1 MPVVPTV
8 SGRQVQSRGVQS
20 AGLQT
25 FSQPGIGDAFVRAGT
40 EAIDVFGQ
48 AKQRANIALA
58 QEASLN
64 LSQISSD
71 LLNNPETGLLNLKGK
86 NAIGKGH
93 EYTQQFD
100 AQVEQLAMSL
110 PDEQAR
116 NAFMQQAQ
124 QQRIQF
130 TTQAGRHE
138 IGQINAYEEGQFQA
152 TLLNNGKNAAALY
165 GDNAAYVLANK
176 QTFQQIE
183 DYGIAHGW
191 SDEQIQAKKIEF
203 KEKVADAALSQWSAN
218 NATAFIQSNGELSD
232 TAAGARR
239 AVADSDSSE
248 RARGIRNNNP
258 GNLEY
263 SKTNPWVG
271 QTGDDGRFAKF
282 ETPEHG
288 IRALGRNLMSY
299 QRQGIDTVSEI
310 INRWAPPTDK
320 NDTMSYIKAVCEQLG
335 VSADEPLDASNPDT
349 LKALCAA
356 IIHHENGSQPY
367 SDQQLTAGVS
377 AALGLSTIPTN
388 TKRYTGNAAFD
399 AASPEAQASFMR
411 QADQLRRQ
419 QQAEYKTMIDSQVRD
434 ATAAYMRG
442 VEFPNPPGEADF
454 IAAYGVREGNLRYA
468 AGTNIAFGMAQRGL
482 TAKTLRDGGYSEM
495 ANQYDVLD
503 RQAIAIDA
511 VLGVAFGGVGRFIN
525 SRGES
530 TNAPNFSPVDVDAAL
545 AANAAHHAEID
556 IAPGVPINVLSR
568 NSHIQALRKAMS
580 DVSQGRPVD
589 VASIVESAS
598 FSEIPGRKSLLS
610 QAVNEALSSV
620 DDGVTARAIENRLL
634 EEQAAQLLP
643 RGDRQVY
650 QSEIANSQRIIE
662 NLTKQRAQ
670 ILAEEP
676 TGSGKALSRARSDKQ
691 ARLRDIDQRIRQ
703 AQERLEFSRNALA
716 PHEPGGQFF
725 EARAELARRQ
735 QAESE
740 LNAQAVSFYK
750 TAEVRTPDEVAP
762 FEPDKILQQAEQKMM
777 ADQAGD
783 IDLRIAE
790 DSLLESPDMIIT
802 VLDDDGNPQSR
813 SAREVLDEANRESE
827 QAIQDSSLFDV
838 AVACFLRG

>member
-1 MPVVPTV
+1 MSYFGLNPVNQNQQLDEAASNPAGFNSDVGFFDNAVGAALSGLYSGLVAKPDQLLWAGMDKIV
-8 SGRQVQSRGVQS
+8 SPIAQFVNENTSLNDTSVSYIAEQRKLAEQQVKRLTPDAATTGT
-20 AGLQT
+20 AGQVLYGL
-25 FSQPGIGDAFVRAGT
+25 FDMG
-40 EAIDVFGQ
+40 GQ
-48 AKQRANIALA
+48 AVVGTTLGGPVGGAAAVTSLQGFSEFERLTAQGVDFRTA
-58 QEASLN
+58 QEAGLVQGITAGAGTLIPMSL
-64 LSQISSD
+64 
-71 LLNNPETGLLNLKGK
+71 GLRAGGALAEGV
-86 NAIGKGH
+86 A
-93 EYTQQFD
+93 
-100 AQVEQLAMSL
+100 AQLARTGESSV
-110 PDEQAR
+110 R
-116 NAFMQQAQ
+116 
-124 QQRIQF
+124 R
-130 TTQAGRHE
+130 
-138 IGQINAYEEGQFQA
+138 
-152 TLLNNGKNAAALY
+152 AAATAVRAMP
-165 GDNAAYVLANK
+165 D
-176 QTFQQIE
+176 
-183 DYGIAHGW
+183 IA
-191 SDEQIQAKKIEF
+191 
-203 KEKVADAALSQWSAN
+203 
-218 NATAFIQSNGELSD
+218 
-232 TAAGARR
+232 
-239 AVADSDSSE
+239 
-248 RARGIRNNNP
+248 
-258 GNLEY
+258 
-263 SKTNPWVG
+263 
-271 QTGDDGRFAKF
+271 
-282 ETPEHG
+282 
-288 IRALGRNLMSY
+288 
-299 QRQGIDTVSEI
+299 
-310 INRWAPPTDK
+310 
-320 NDTMSYIKAVCEQLG
+320 
-335 VSADEPLDASNPDT
+335 
-349 LKALCAA
+349 
-356 IIHHENGSQPY
+356 
-367 SDQQLTAGVS
+367 
-377 AALGLSTIPTN
+377 
-388 TKRYTGNAAFD
+388 
-399 AASPEAQASFMR
+399 
-411 QADQLRRQ
+411 
-419 QQAEYKTMIDSQVRD
+419 
-434 ATAAYMRG
+434 
-442 VEFPNPPGEADF
+442 
-454 IAAYGVREGNLRYA
+454 YA

-530 TNAPNFSPVDVDAAL
+530 TNAPNFSPVDIDAAL

-650 QSEIANSQRIIE
+650 QSEIANSQRIID
-662 NLTKQRAQ
+662 NLTEQRAQ

-691 ARLRDIDQRIRQ
+691 ARIRDIDQRIRQ
-703 AQERLEFSRNALA
+703 TQERLDFSRNALA

-725 EARAELARRQ
+725 EAREELARRQ

-762 FEPDKILQQAEQKMM
+762 FEPGKILQQAEQKMM
-777 ADQAGD
+777 ADPVGD

>member
-1 MPVVPTV
+1 MSYFGLNPVNQNQQLDEAASNPAGFNSDVGFFDNAVGAALSGLYSGLVAKPDQLLWAGMDKIV
-8 SGRQVQSRGVQS
+8 SPIAQFVNENTSFNDTSVSYIAEQRKLAEQQVKRLTPDAATTGT
-20 AGLQT
+20 AGQVLYGL
-25 FSQPGIGDAFVRAGT
+25 FDMG
-40 EAIDVFGQ
+40 GQ
-48 AKQRANIALA
+48 AVVGTTLGGPVGGAAAVTSLQGFSEFERLTAQGVDFRTA
-58 QEASLN
+58 QEAGLVQGITAGAGTLIPMSL
-64 LSQISSD
+64 
-71 LLNNPETGLLNLKGK
+71 GLRAGGALAEGV
-86 NAIGKGH
+86 A
-93 EYTQQFD
+93 
-100 AQVEQLAMSL
+100 AQLARTGESSV
-110 PDEQAR
+110 R
-116 NAFMQQAQ
+116 
-124 QQRIQF
+124 R
-130 TTQAGRHE
+130 
-138 IGQINAYEEGQFQA
+138 
-152 TLLNNGKNAAALY
+152 AAATAVRATP
-165 GDNAAYVLANK
+165 D
-176 QTFQQIE
+176 
-183 DYGIAHGW
+183 IA
-191 SDEQIQAKKIEF
+191 
-203 KEKVADAALSQWSAN
+203 
-218 NATAFIQSNGELSD
+218 
-232 TAAGARR
+232 
-239 AVADSDSSE
+239 
-248 RARGIRNNNP
+248 
-258 GNLEY
+258 
-263 SKTNPWVG
+263 
-271 QTGDDGRFAKF
+271 
-282 ETPEHG
+282 
-288 IRALGRNLMSY
+288 
-299 QRQGIDTVSEI
+299 
-310 INRWAPPTDK
+310 
-320 NDTMSYIKAVCEQLG
+320 
-335 VSADEPLDASNPDT
+335 
-349 LKALCAA
+349 
-356 IIHHENGSQPY
+356 
-367 SDQQLTAGVS
+367 
-377 AALGLSTIPTN
+377 
-388 TKRYTGNAAFD
+388 
-399 AASPEAQASFMR
+399 
-411 QADQLRRQ
+411 
-419 QQAEYKTMIDSQVRD
+419 
-434 ATAAYMRG
+434 
-442 VEFPNPPGEADF
+442 
-454 IAAYGVREGNLRYA
+454 YA

-530 TNAPNFSPVDVDAAL
+530 TSAPNFSPVDVDAAL

-662 NLTKQRAQ
+662 NLTEQRAQ

-691 ARLRDIDQRIRQ
+691 GRLRDIDQRIRQ

-777 ADQAGD
+777 SDQAGD

>member
-1 MPVVPTV
+1 MSYFGLNPVNQNQQLDEAASNPAGFNSDVGFFDNAVGAALSGLYSGLVAKPDQLLWAGMDKIV
-8 SGRQVQSRGVQS
+8 SPIAQFVNENTSLNDTSVSYIAEQRKLAEQQVKRLTPDAATTGT
-20 AGLQT
+20 AGQVLYGL
-25 FSQPGIGDAFVRAGT
+25 FDMG
-40 EAIDVFGQ
+40 GQ
-48 AKQRANIALA
+48 AVVGTTLGGPVGGAAAVTSLQGFSEFERLTAQGVDFRTA
-58 QEASLN
+58 QEAGLVQGITAGAGTLIPMSL
-64 LSQISSD
+64 
-71 LLNNPETGLLNLKGK
+71 GLRAGGALAEGV
-86 NAIGKGH
+86 A
-93 EYTQQFD
+93 
-100 AQVEQLAMSL
+100 AQLARTGESSV
-110 PDEQAR
+110 R
-116 NAFMQQAQ
+116 
-124 QQRIQF
+124 R
-130 TTQAGRHE
+130 
-138 IGQINAYEEGQFQA
+138 
-152 TLLNNGKNAAALY
+152 AAATAVRATP
-165 GDNAAYVLANK
+165 D
-176 QTFQQIE
+176 
-183 DYGIAHGW
+183 IA
-191 SDEQIQAKKIEF
+191 
-203 KEKVADAALSQWSAN
+203 
-218 NATAFIQSNGELSD
+218 
-232 TAAGARR
+232 
-239 AVADSDSSE
+239 
-248 RARGIRNNNP
+248 
-258 GNLEY
+258 
-263 SKTNPWVG
+263 
-271 QTGDDGRFAKF
+271 
-282 ETPEHG
+282 
-288 IRALGRNLMSY
+288 
-299 QRQGIDTVSEI
+299 
-310 INRWAPPTDK
+310 
-320 NDTMSYIKAVCEQLG
+320 
-335 VSADEPLDASNPDT
+335 
-349 LKALCAA
+349 
-356 IIHHENGSQPY
+356 
-367 SDQQLTAGVS
+367 
-377 AALGLSTIPTN
+377 
-388 TKRYTGNAAFD
+388 
-399 AASPEAQASFMR
+399 
-411 QADQLRRQ
+411 
-419 QQAEYKTMIDSQVRD
+419 
-434 ATAAYMRG
+434 
-442 VEFPNPPGEADF
+442 
-454 IAAYGVREGNLRYA
+454 YA

-530 TNAPNFSPVDVDAAL
+530 TSAPNFSPVDVDAAL

-598 FSEIPGRKSLLS
+598 FSEIPGCKSLLS
-610 QAVNEALSSV
+610 QTVNEALSSV

-662 NLTKQRAQ
+662 NLTEQRAQ
-670 ILAEEP
+670 ILAEDSA
-676 TGSGKALSRARSDKQ
+676 GSGKALSRARSDKQ

-790 DSLLESPDMIIT
+790 DSLLESPGMIIT

>member
-1 MPVVPTV
+1 MSYFGLNPVNQNQQLDEAV
-8 SGRQVQSRGVQS
+8 SNPAGFNSDVGFFDNAVGAALSGLYSGLVAKPDQLLWAGMDKIVSPIAQFVNENTSLNDTSVSYIAEQRKLAEQQVKRLTPDAATTGT
-20 AGLQT
+20 AGQVLYGL
-25 FSQPGIGDAFVRAGT
+25 FDMG
-40 EAIDVFGQ
+40 GQ
-48 AKQRANIALA
+48 AVVGTTLGGPVGGAAAVTSLQGFSEFERLTAQGVDFRTA
-58 QEASLN
+58 QEAGLVQGITAGAGTLIPMSL
-64 LSQISSD
+64 
-71 LLNNPETGLLNLKGK
+71 GLRAGGALAEGV
-86 NAIGKGH
+86 A
-93 EYTQQFD
+93 
-100 AQVEQLAMSL
+100 AQLARTGESSV
-110 PDEQAR
+110 R
-116 NAFMQQAQ
+116 
-124 QQRIQF
+124 R
-130 TTQAGRHE
+130 
-138 IGQINAYEEGQFQA
+138 
-152 TLLNNGKNAAALY
+152 AAATAVRATP
-165 GDNAAYVLANK
+165 D
-176 QTFQQIE
+176 
-183 DYGIAHGW
+183 IA
-191 SDEQIQAKKIEF
+191 
-203 KEKVADAALSQWSAN
+203 
-218 NATAFIQSNGELSD
+218 
-232 TAAGARR
+232 
-239 AVADSDSSE
+239 
-248 RARGIRNNNP
+248 
-258 GNLEY
+258 
-263 SKTNPWVG
+263 
-271 QTGDDGRFAKF
+271 
-282 ETPEHG
+282 
-288 IRALGRNLMSY
+288 
-299 QRQGIDTVSEI
+299 
-310 INRWAPPTDK
+310 
-320 NDTMSYIKAVCEQLG
+320 
-335 VSADEPLDASNPDT
+335 
-349 LKALCAA
+349 
-356 IIHHENGSQPY
+356 
-367 SDQQLTAGVS
+367 
-377 AALGLSTIPTN
+377 
-388 TKRYTGNAAFD
+388 
-399 AASPEAQASFMR
+399 
-411 QADQLRRQ
+411 
-419 QQAEYKTMIDSQVRD
+419 
-434 ATAAYMRG
+434 
-442 VEFPNPPGEADF
+442 
-454 IAAYGVREGNLRYA
+454 YA

-530 TNAPNFSPVDVDAAL
+530 TSAPNFSPVDVDAAL

-662 NLTKQRAQ
+662 NLTEQRAQ

-691 ARLRDIDQRIRQ
+691 VRLRDIDQRIRQ

-762 FEPDKILQQAEQKMM
+762 FEPGKILQQTEQKMM
-777 ADQAGD
+777 ADPAGD

>member
-1 MPVVPTV
+1 MSYFGLNPVNQNQQLDEAASNPAGFNSDVGFFDNAVGAALSGLYSGLVAKPDQLLWAGMDKIV
-8 SGRQVQSRGVQS
+8 SPIAQFVNENTSINDTSVSYIAEQRKLAEQQVKRLTPDAATTGT
-20 AGLQT
+20 AGQVLYGL
-25 FSQPGIGDAFVRAGT
+25 FDMG
-40 EAIDVFGQ
+40 GQ
-48 AKQRANIALA
+48 AVVGTTLGGPVGGAAAVTSLQGFSEFERLTAQGVDFRTA
-58 QEASLN
+58 QEAGLVQGITAGAGTLIPMSL
-64 LSQISSD
+64 
-71 LLNNPETGLLNLKGK
+71 GLRAGGALAEGV
-86 NAIGKGH
+86 A
-93 EYTQQFD
+93 
-100 AQVEQLAMSL
+100 AQLARTGESSV
-110 PDEQAR
+110 R
-116 NAFMQQAQ
+116 
-124 QQRIQF
+124 R
-130 TTQAGRHE
+130 
-138 IGQINAYEEGQFQA
+138 
-152 TLLNNGKNAAALY
+152 AAATAVRATP
-165 GDNAAYVLANK
+165 D
-176 QTFQQIE
+176 
-183 DYGIAHGW
+183 IA
-191 SDEQIQAKKIEF
+191 
-203 KEKVADAALSQWSAN
+203 
-218 NATAFIQSNGELSD
+218 
-232 TAAGARR
+232 
-239 AVADSDSSE
+239 
-248 RARGIRNNNP
+248 
-258 GNLEY
+258 
-263 SKTNPWVG
+263 
-271 QTGDDGRFAKF
+271 
-282 ETPEHG
+282 
-288 IRALGRNLMSY
+288 
-299 QRQGIDTVSEI
+299 
-310 INRWAPPTDK
+310 
-320 NDTMSYIKAVCEQLG
+320 
-335 VSADEPLDASNPDT
+335 
-349 LKALCAA
+349 
-356 IIHHENGSQPY
+356 
-367 SDQQLTAGVS
+367 
-377 AALGLSTIPTN
+377 
-388 TKRYTGNAAFD
+388 
-399 AASPEAQASFMR
+399 
-411 QADQLRRQ
+411 
-419 QQAEYKTMIDSQVRD
+419 
-434 ATAAYMRG
+434 
-442 VEFPNPPGEADF
+442 
-454 IAAYGVREGNLRYA
+454 YA

-530 TNAPNFSPVDVDAAL
+530 TSAPNFSPVDIDAAL

-662 NLTKQRAQ
+662 NLTEQRAQ
-670 ILAEEP
+670 ILAEDP
-676 TGSGKALSRARSDKQ
+676 AGSGKALSRARSDKQ

-777 ADQAGD
+777 SDQAGD

-813 SAREVLDEANRESE
+813 SAREAL
-827 QAIQDSSLFDV
+827 
-838 AVACFLRG
+838 

>member
-1 MPVVPTV
+1 MSYFGLNPVNQNQQLDEAASNPAGFNSDVGFFDNAVGAALSGLYSGLVAKPDQLLWAGMDKIV
-8 SGRQVQSRGVQS
+8 SPIAQFVNENTSLNDTSVSYIAEQRKLAEQQVKRLTPDAATTGT
-20 AGLQT
+20 AGQVLYGL
-25 FSQPGIGDAFVRAGT
+25 FDMG
-40 EAIDVFGQ
+40 GQ
-48 AKQRANIALA
+48 AVIGTTLGGPVGGAAAVTSLQGFSEFERLTAQGVDFRTA
-58 QEASLN
+58 QEAGLVQGITAGAGTLIPMSL
-64 LSQISSD
+64 
-71 LLNNPETGLLNLKGK
+71 GLRAGGALAEGV
-86 NAIGKGH
+86 A
-93 EYTQQFD
+93 
-100 AQVEQLAMSL
+100 AQLARTGESSV
-110 PDEQAR
+110 R
-116 NAFMQQAQ
+116 
-124 QQRIQF
+124 R
-130 TTQAGRHE
+130 
-138 IGQINAYEEGQFQA
+138 
-152 TLLNNGKNAAALY
+152 AAATAVRATP
-165 GDNAAYVLANK
+165 D
-176 QTFQQIE
+176 
-183 DYGIAHGW
+183 IA
-191 SDEQIQAKKIEF
+191 
-203 KEKVADAALSQWSAN
+203 
-218 NATAFIQSNGELSD
+218 
-232 TAAGARR
+232 
-239 AVADSDSSE
+239 
-248 RARGIRNNNP
+248 
-258 GNLEY
+258 
-263 SKTNPWVG
+263 
-271 QTGDDGRFAKF
+271 
-282 ETPEHG
+282 
-288 IRALGRNLMSY
+288 
-299 QRQGIDTVSEI
+299 
-310 INRWAPPTDK
+310 
-320 NDTMSYIKAVCEQLG
+320 
-335 VSADEPLDASNPDT
+335 
-349 LKALCAA
+349 
-356 IIHHENGSQPY
+356 
-367 SDQQLTAGVS
+367 
-377 AALGLSTIPTN
+377 
-388 TKRYTGNAAFD
+388 
-399 AASPEAQASFMR
+399 
-411 QADQLRRQ
+411 
-419 QQAEYKTMIDSQVRD
+419 
-434 ATAAYMRG
+434 
-442 VEFPNPPGEADF
+442 
-454 IAAYGVREGNLRYA
+454 YA

-525 SRGES
+525 SRGEATS
-530 TNAPNFSPVDVDAAL
+530 TPNFSPVDIDAAL

-662 NLTKQRAQ
+662 NLTEQRAQ

-716 PHEPGGQFF
+716 PHEPGGQLF

-777 ADQAGD
+777 SDKAGD

>member
-1 MPVVPTV
+1 MSYFGLNPVNQNQQLDEAASNPAGFNSDVGFFDNAVGAALSGLYSGLVAKPDQLLWAGMDKIV
-8 SGRQVQSRGVQS
+8 SPIAQFVNENTSLNDTSVSYIAEQRKLAEQQVKRLTPDAATTGT
-20 AGLQT
+20 AGQVLYGL
-25 FSQPGIGDAFVRAGT
+25 FDMG
-40 EAIDVFGQ
+40 GQ
-48 AKQRANIALA
+48 AVVGTTLGGPVGGAAAVTSLQGFSEFERLTAQGVDFRTA
-58 QEASLN
+58 QEAGLVQGITAGAGTLIPMSL
-64 LSQISSD
+64 
-71 LLNNPETGLLNLKGK
+71 GLRAGGALAEGV
-86 NAIGKGH
+86 A
-93 EYTQQFD
+93 
-100 AQVEQLAMSL
+100 AQLARTGESSV
-110 PDEQAR
+110 R
-116 NAFMQQAQ
+116 
-124 QQRIQF
+124 R
-130 TTQAGRHE
+130 
-138 IGQINAYEEGQFQA
+138 
-152 TLLNNGKNAAALY
+152 AAATAVRATP
-165 GDNAAYVLANK
+165 D
-176 QTFQQIE
+176 
-183 DYGIAHGW
+183 IA
-191 SDEQIQAKKIEF
+191 
-203 KEKVADAALSQWSAN
+203 
-218 NATAFIQSNGELSD
+218 
-232 TAAGARR
+232 
-239 AVADSDSSE
+239 
-248 RARGIRNNNP
+248 
-258 GNLEY
+258 
-263 SKTNPWVG
+263 
-271 QTGDDGRFAKF
+271 
-282 ETPEHG
+282 
-288 IRALGRNLMSY
+288 
-299 QRQGIDTVSEI
+299 
-310 INRWAPPTDK
+310 
-320 NDTMSYIKAVCEQLG
+320 
-335 VSADEPLDASNPDT
+335 
-349 LKALCAA
+349 
-356 IIHHENGSQPY
+356 
-367 SDQQLTAGVS
+367 
-377 AALGLSTIPTN
+377 
-388 TKRYTGNAAFD
+388 
-399 AASPEAQASFMR
+399 
-411 QADQLRRQ
+411 
-419 QQAEYKTMIDSQVRD
+419 
-434 ATAAYMRG
+434 
-442 VEFPNPPGEADF
+442 
-454 IAAYGVREGNLRYA
+454 YA

-530 TNAPNFSPVDVDAAL
+530 TSAPNFSPVDIDAAL

-620 DDGVTARAIENRLL
+620 DDEVTARAIENLLL

-662 NLTKQRAQ
+662 NLTEQRAQ

-762 FEPDKILQQAEQKMM
+762 FEPGKILQQTEQKMM
-777 ADQAGD
+777 SDQAGD

>member
-1 MPVVPTV
+1 MSYFGLNPVNQNQQLDEAASNPAGFNSDVGFFDNAVGAALSGLYSGLVAKPDQLLWAGMDKIV
-8 SGRQVQSRGVQS
+8 SPIAQFVNENTSFNDTSVSYIAEQRKLAEQQVKRLTPDAATTGT
-20 AGLQT
+20 AGQVLYGL
-25 FSQPGIGDAFVRAGT
+25 FDMG
-40 EAIDVFGQ
+40 GQ
-48 AKQRANIALA
+48 AVVGTTLGGPVGGAAAVTSLQGFSEFERLTAQGVDFRTA
-58 QEASLN
+58 QEAGLVQGITAGAGTLIPMSL
-64 LSQISSD
+64 
-71 LLNNPETGLLNLKGK
+71 GLRAGGALAEGV
-86 NAIGKGH
+86 A
-93 EYTQQFD
+93 
-100 AQVEQLAMSL
+100 AQLARTGESSV
-110 PDEQAR
+110 R
-116 NAFMQQAQ
+116 
-124 QQRIQF
+124 R
-130 TTQAGRHE
+130 
-138 IGQINAYEEGQFQA
+138 
-152 TLLNNGKNAAALY
+152 AAATAVRATP
-165 GDNAAYVLANK
+165 D
-176 QTFQQIE
+176 
-183 DYGIAHGW
+183 IA
-191 SDEQIQAKKIEF
+191 
-203 KEKVADAALSQWSAN
+203 
-218 NATAFIQSNGELSD
+218 
-232 TAAGARR
+232 
-239 AVADSDSSE
+239 
-248 RARGIRNNNP
+248 
-258 GNLEY
+258 
-263 SKTNPWVG
+263 
-271 QTGDDGRFAKF
+271 
-282 ETPEHG
+282 
-288 IRALGRNLMSY
+288 
-299 QRQGIDTVSEI
+299 
-310 INRWAPPTDK
+310 
-320 NDTMSYIKAVCEQLG
+320 
-335 VSADEPLDASNPDT
+335 
-349 LKALCAA
+349 
-356 IIHHENGSQPY
+356 
-367 SDQQLTAGVS
+367 
-377 AALGLSTIPTN
+377 
-388 TKRYTGNAAFD
+388 
-399 AASPEAQASFMR
+399 
-411 QADQLRRQ
+411 
-419 QQAEYKTMIDSQVRD
+419 
-434 ATAAYMRG
+434 
-442 VEFPNPPGEADF
+442 
-454 IAAYGVREGNLRYA
+454 YA

-482 TAKTLRDGGYSEM
+482 TEKTLRDGGYSEM

-530 TNAPNFSPVDVDAAL
+530 TSAPNFSPVDVDAAL

-662 NLTKQRAQ
+662 NLTEQRAQ

-777 ADQAGD
+777 SDQAGD

>member
-1 MPVVPTV
+1 MSYFGLNPVNQNQQLDEAASNPAGFNSDVGFFDNAAGAALSGLHSGLVAKPDQLLWAGMDKIV
-8 SGRQVQSRGVQS
+8 SPIAQFVNENTSFNDTSVSYIAEQRKLAEQQVKQLTPDAATTGT
-20 AGLQT
+20 AGQVLYGL
-25 FSQPGIGDAFVRAGT
+25 FDMG
-40 EAIDVFGQ
+40 GQ
-48 AKQRANIALA
+48 AVVGTTLGGPVGGAAAVTSLQGFSEFERLTAQGVDFRTA
-58 QEASLN
+58 QEAGLVQGITAGAGTLIPMSL
-64 LSQISSD
+64 
-71 LLNNPETGLLNLKGK
+71 GLRAGGALAEGV
-86 NAIGKGH
+86 A
-93 EYTQQFD
+93 
-100 AQVEQLAMSL
+100 AQLARTGESSV
-110 PDEQAR
+110 R
-116 NAFMQQAQ
+116 
-124 QQRIQF
+124 R
-130 TTQAGRHE
+130 
-138 IGQINAYEEGQFQA
+138 
-152 TLLNNGKNAAALY
+152 AAATAVRAMP
-165 GDNAAYVLANK
+165 D
-176 QTFQQIE
+176 
-183 DYGIAHGW
+183 IA
-191 SDEQIQAKKIEF
+191 
-203 KEKVADAALSQWSAN
+203 
-218 NATAFIQSNGELSD
+218 
-232 TAAGARR
+232 
-239 AVADSDSSE
+239 
-248 RARGIRNNNP
+248 
-258 GNLEY
+258 
-263 SKTNPWVG
+263 
-271 QTGDDGRFAKF
+271 
-282 ETPEHG
+282 
-288 IRALGRNLMSY
+288 
-299 QRQGIDTVSEI
+299 
-310 INRWAPPTDK
+310 
-320 NDTMSYIKAVCEQLG
+320 
-335 VSADEPLDASNPDT
+335 
-349 LKALCAA
+349 
-356 IIHHENGSQPY
+356 
-367 SDQQLTAGVS
+367 
-377 AALGLSTIPTN
+377 
-388 TKRYTGNAAFD
+388 
-399 AASPEAQASFMR
+399 
-411 QADQLRRQ
+411 
-419 QQAEYKTMIDSQVRD
+419 
-434 ATAAYMRG
+434 
-442 VEFPNPPGEADF
+442 
-454 IAAYGVREGNLRYA
+454 YA

-530 TNAPNFSPVDVDAAL
+530 TNAPNFSPVDIDAAL

-662 NLTKQRAQ
+662 NLTEQRAQ

-676 TGSGKALSRARSDKQ
+676 TGSGKALSRTRSDKQ

-750 TAEVRTPDEVAP
+750 TAEVRTPGEVAP

>member
-1 MPVVPTV
+1 MSYFGLNPVNQNQQLDEAASNPAGFNSDVGFFDNAVGAALSGLYSGLVAKPDQLLWAGMDKIV
-8 SGRQVQSRGVQS
+8 SPIAQFINENTSLNDTSVSYIAEQRKLAEQQVKRLTPDAATTGT
-20 AGLQT
+20 AGQVLYGL
-25 FSQPGIGDAFVRAGT
+25 FDMG
-40 EAIDVFGQ
+40 GQ
-48 AKQRANIALA
+48 AVVGTTLGGPVGGAAAVTSLQGFSEFERLTAQGVDFRTA
-58 QEASLN
+58 QEA
-64 LSQISSD
+64 
-71 LLNNPETGLLNLKGK
+71 GL
-86 NAIGKGH
+86 
-93 EYTQQFD
+93 
-100 AQVEQLAMSL
+100 V
-110 PDEQAR
+110 
-116 NAFMQQAQ
+116 
-124 QQRIQF
+124 
-130 TTQAGRHE
+130 
-138 IGQINAYEEGQFQA
+138 
-152 TLLNNGKNAAALY
+152 
-165 GDNAAYVLANK
+165 
-176 QTFQQIE
+176 
-183 DYGIAHGW
+183 
-191 SDEQIQAKKIEF
+191 
-203 KEKVADAALSQWSAN
+203 
-218 NATAFIQSNGELSD
+218 
-232 TAAGARR
+232 
-239 AVADSDSSE
+239 
-248 RARGIRNNNP
+248 
-258 GNLEY
+258 
-263 SKTNPWVG
+263 
-271 QTGDDGRFAKF
+271 
-282 ETPEHG
+282 
-288 IRALGRNLMSY
+288 
-299 QRQGIDTVSEI
+299 QGI
-310 INRWAPPTDK
+310 
-320 NDTMSYIKAVCEQLG
+320 
-335 VSADEPLDASNPDT
+335 
-349 LKALCAA
+349 
-356 IIHHENGSQPY
+356 
-367 SDQQLTAGVS
+367 TAGVGTLIPMS
-377 AALGLSTIPTN
+377 LGL
-388 TKRYTGNAAFD
+388 RAGGALAEGVAAQLARTGESSVRRAA
-399 AASPEAQASFMR
+399 
-411 QADQLRRQ
+411 
-419 QQAEYKTMIDSQVRD
+419 
-434 ATAAYMRG
+434 ATAVRAT
-442 VEFPNPPGEADF
+442 PD
-454 IAAYGVREGNLRYA
+454 IAYA

-530 TNAPNFSPVDVDAAL
+530 TSAPNFSPVDVDAAL

-643 RGDRQVY
+643 RGDRRVY

-662 NLTKQRAQ
+662 NLTEQRAQ

-777 ADQAGD
+777 ADPAGD

>member
-1 MPVVPTV
+1 MSYFGLNPVNQNQQLDEAASNPAGFNSDVGFFDNAVGAALSGLYSGLVAKPDQLLWAGMDKIV
-8 SGRQVQSRGVQS
+8 SPIAQFVNENTSLNDTSISYIAEQRKLAEQQVKRLTPDAATTGT
-20 AGLQT
+20 AGQVLYGL
-25 FSQPGIGDAFVRAGT
+25 FDMG
-40 EAIDVFGQ
+40 GQ
-48 AKQRANIALA
+48 AVVGTTLGGPVGGAAAVTSLQGFSEFERLTAQGVDFRTA
-58 QEASLN
+58 QEAGLVQGITAGAGTLIPMSL
-64 LSQISSD
+64 
-71 LLNNPETGLLNLKGK
+71 GLRAGGALAEGV
-86 NAIGKGH
+86 A
-93 EYTQQFD
+93 
-100 AQVEQLAMSL
+100 AQLARTGESSV
-110 PDEQAR
+110 R
-116 NAFMQQAQ
+116 
-124 QQRIQF
+124 R
-130 TTQAGRHE
+130 
-138 IGQINAYEEGQFQA
+138 
-152 TLLNNGKNAAALY
+152 AAATAVRATP
-165 GDNAAYVLANK
+165 D
-176 QTFQQIE
+176 
-183 DYGIAHGW
+183 IA
-191 SDEQIQAKKIEF
+191 
-203 KEKVADAALSQWSAN
+203 
-218 NATAFIQSNGELSD
+218 
-232 TAAGARR
+232 
-239 AVADSDSSE
+239 
-248 RARGIRNNNP
+248 
-258 GNLEY
+258 
-263 SKTNPWVG
+263 
-271 QTGDDGRFAKF
+271 
-282 ETPEHG
+282 
-288 IRALGRNLMSY
+288 
-299 QRQGIDTVSEI
+299 
-310 INRWAPPTDK
+310 
-320 NDTMSYIKAVCEQLG
+320 
-335 VSADEPLDASNPDT
+335 
-349 LKALCAA
+349 
-356 IIHHENGSQPY
+356 
-367 SDQQLTAGVS
+367 
-377 AALGLSTIPTN
+377 
-388 TKRYTGNAAFD
+388 
-399 AASPEAQASFMR
+399 
-411 QADQLRRQ
+411 
-419 QQAEYKTMIDSQVRD
+419 
-434 ATAAYMRG
+434 
-442 VEFPNPPGEADF
+442 
-454 IAAYGVREGNLRYA
+454 YA

-530 TNAPNFSPVDVDAAL
+530 TNAPNFSPVDIDAAL

-568 NSHIQALRKAMS
+568 NSHIQSLRKAMS

-589 VASIVESAS
+589 VARIVESAS

-662 NLTKQRAQ
+662 NLTEQRAQ

-762 FEPDKILQQAEQKMM
+762 FEPGKILQQAEQKMM
-777 ADQAGD
+777 ADQAGG

>member
-1 MPVVPTV
+1 MSYFGLNPVNQNQQLDEAASNPAGFNSDVGFFDNAVGAALSGLYSGLVAKPDQLLWAGMDKIV
-8 SGRQVQSRGVQS
+8 SPIAQLVNENTSLNDTSVSYIAEQRKLAEQQVKRLTPDAATTGT
-20 AGLQT
+20 AGQVLYGL
-25 FSQPGIGDAFVRAGT
+25 FDMG
-40 EAIDVFGQ
+40 GQ
-48 AKQRANIALA
+48 AVVGTTLGGPVGGAAAVTSLQGFSEFERLTAQGVDFRTA
-58 QEASLN
+58 QEAGLVQGITAGAGTLIPMSL
-64 LSQISSD
+64 
-71 LLNNPETGLLNLKGK
+71 GLRAGGALAEGV
-86 NAIGKGH
+86 A
-93 EYTQQFD
+93 
-100 AQVEQLAMSL
+100 AQLARTGESSV
-110 PDEQAR
+110 R
-116 NAFMQQAQ
+116 
-124 QQRIQF
+124 R
-130 TTQAGRHE
+130 
-138 IGQINAYEEGQFQA
+138 
-152 TLLNNGKNAAALY
+152 AAATAVRATP
-165 GDNAAYVLANK
+165 D
-176 QTFQQIE
+176 
-183 DYGIAHGW
+183 IA
-191 SDEQIQAKKIEF
+191 
-203 KEKVADAALSQWSAN
+203 
-218 NATAFIQSNGELSD
+218 
-232 TAAGARR
+232 
-239 AVADSDSSE
+239 
-248 RARGIRNNNP
+248 
-258 GNLEY
+258 
-263 SKTNPWVG
+263 
-271 QTGDDGRFAKF
+271 
-282 ETPEHG
+282 
-288 IRALGRNLMSY
+288 
-299 QRQGIDTVSEI
+299 
-310 INRWAPPTDK
+310 
-320 NDTMSYIKAVCEQLG
+320 
-335 VSADEPLDASNPDT
+335 
-349 LKALCAA
+349 
-356 IIHHENGSQPY
+356 
-367 SDQQLTAGVS
+367 
-377 AALGLSTIPTN
+377 
-388 TKRYTGNAAFD
+388 
-399 AASPEAQASFMR
+399 
-411 QADQLRRQ
+411 
-419 QQAEYKTMIDSQVRD
+419 
-434 ATAAYMRG
+434 
-442 VEFPNPPGEADF
+442 
-454 IAAYGVREGNLRYA
+454 YA

-530 TNAPNFSPVDVDAAL
+530 TSAPNFSPVDIDAAL

-580 DVSQGRPVD
+580 DVNQGRPVD

-634 EEQAAQLLP
+634 EEQAAQLLS

-662 NLTKQRAQ
+662 NLTEQRAQ

-703 AQERLEFSRNALA
+703 AQERLEFSRNVLA

-762 FEPDKILQQAEQKMM
+762 FEADKILQQAEQKMM
-777 ADQAGD
+777 SDQAGD

-813 SAREVLDEANRESE
+813 SAREVLDEANMESE

>member
-1 MPVVPTV
+1 MSYFGLNPVNQNQQLDEAASNPAGFNSDVGFFDNAVGAALSGLFSGLVAKPDQLLWAGMDKIV
-8 SGRQVQSRGVQS
+8 SPIAQFVNENTSLNDTSVSYIAEQRKLAEQQVKRLTPDAATTGT
-20 AGLQT
+20 AGQVLYGL
-25 FSQPGIGDAFVRAGT
+25 FDMG
-40 EAIDVFGQ
+40 GQ
-48 AKQRANIALA
+48 AVIGTTLGGPVGGAAAVTSLQGFSEFERLTAQGVDFRTA
-58 QEASLN
+58 QEAGLVQGITAGAGTLIPMSL
-64 LSQISSD
+64 
-71 LLNNPETGLLNLKGK
+71 GLRAGGALAEGV
-86 NAIGKGH
+86 A
-93 EYTQQFD
+93 
-100 AQVEQLAMSL
+100 AQLARTGESSV
-110 PDEQAR
+110 R
-116 NAFMQQAQ
+116 
-124 QQRIQF
+124 R
-130 TTQAGRHE
+130 
-138 IGQINAYEEGQFQA
+138 
-152 TLLNNGKNAAALY
+152 AAATAVRATP
-165 GDNAAYVLANK
+165 D
-176 QTFQQIE
+176 
-183 DYGIAHGW
+183 IA
-191 SDEQIQAKKIEF
+191 
-203 KEKVADAALSQWSAN
+203 
-218 NATAFIQSNGELSD
+218 
-232 TAAGARR
+232 
-239 AVADSDSSE
+239 
-248 RARGIRNNNP
+248 
-258 GNLEY
+258 
-263 SKTNPWVG
+263 
-271 QTGDDGRFAKF
+271 
-282 ETPEHG
+282 
-288 IRALGRNLMSY
+288 
-299 QRQGIDTVSEI
+299 
-310 INRWAPPTDK
+310 
-320 NDTMSYIKAVCEQLG
+320 
-335 VSADEPLDASNPDT
+335 
-349 LKALCAA
+349 
-356 IIHHENGSQPY
+356 
-367 SDQQLTAGVS
+367 
-377 AALGLSTIPTN
+377 
-388 TKRYTGNAAFD
+388 
-399 AASPEAQASFMR
+399 
-411 QADQLRRQ
+411 
-419 QQAEYKTMIDSQVRD
+419 
-434 ATAAYMRG
+434 
-442 VEFPNPPGEADF
+442 
-454 IAAYGVREGNLRYA
+454 YA

-530 TNAPNFSPVDVDAAL
+530 TSAPNFSPVDIDAAL

-662 NLTKQRAQ
+662 NLTEQRAQ

-750 TAEVRTPDEVAP
+750 TAEVRTSDEVAP
-762 FEPDKILQQAEQKMM
+762 FEPGKILQQTEQKMM
-777 ADQAGD
+777 ADPAGD

-790 DSLLESPDMIIT
+790 DSLLEYPDMIIT

>member
-1 MPVVPTV
+1 MSYFGLNPVNQNQQLDEAASNPAGFNSNVGFFDNAVGAALSGLYSGLVAKPDQLLWAGMDKIV
-8 SGRQVQSRGVQS
+8 SPIAQFVNENTSLNDTSVSYIAEQRKLAEQQVKRLTPDAATTGT
-20 AGLQT
+20 AGQVLYGL
-25 FSQPGIGDAFVRAGT
+25 FDMG
-40 EAIDVFGQ
+40 GQ
-48 AKQRANIALA
+48 AVVGTTLGGPVGGAAAVTSLQGFSEFERLTAQGVDFRTA
-58 QEASLN
+58 QEAGLVQGITAGAGTLIPMSL
-64 LSQISSD
+64 
-71 LLNNPETGLLNLKGK
+71 GLRAGGALAEGV
-86 NAIGKGH
+86 A
-93 EYTQQFD
+93 
-100 AQVEQLAMSL
+100 AQLARTGESSV
-110 PDEQAR
+110 R
-116 NAFMQQAQ
+116 
-124 QQRIQF
+124 R
-130 TTQAGRHE
+130 
-138 IGQINAYEEGQFQA
+138 
-152 TLLNNGKNAAALY
+152 AAATAVRATP
-165 GDNAAYVLANK
+165 D
-176 QTFQQIE
+176 
-183 DYGIAHGW
+183 IA
-191 SDEQIQAKKIEF
+191 
-203 KEKVADAALSQWSAN
+203 
-218 NATAFIQSNGELSD
+218 
-232 TAAGARR
+232 
-239 AVADSDSSE
+239 
-248 RARGIRNNNP
+248 
-258 GNLEY
+258 
-263 SKTNPWVG
+263 
-271 QTGDDGRFAKF
+271 
-282 ETPEHG
+282 
-288 IRALGRNLMSY
+288 
-299 QRQGIDTVSEI
+299 
-310 INRWAPPTDK
+310 
-320 NDTMSYIKAVCEQLG
+320 
-335 VSADEPLDASNPDT
+335 
-349 LKALCAA
+349 
-356 IIHHENGSQPY
+356 
-367 SDQQLTAGVS
+367 
-377 AALGLSTIPTN
+377 
-388 TKRYTGNAAFD
+388 
-399 AASPEAQASFMR
+399 
-411 QADQLRRQ
+411 
-419 QQAEYKTMIDSQVRD
+419 
-434 ATAAYMRG
+434 
-442 VEFPNPPGEADF
+442 
-454 IAAYGVREGNLRYA
+454 YA

-530 TNAPNFSPVDVDAAL
+530 TNAPNFSPVDIDAAL

-598 FSEIPGRKSLLS
+598 FSEIPWRKSLLS

-634 EEQAAQLLP
+634 EEQSAQLLP
-643 RGDRQVY
+643 RGDRLVY

-662 NLTKQRAQ
+662 NLTEQRAQ

>member
-1 MPVVPTV
+1 MSYFGLNPVNQNQQLDEAASNPAGFNSDVGFFDNAVGAALSGLYSGLVAKPDQLLWAGMDKIV
-8 SGRQVQSRGVQS
+8 SPIAQFVNENTSINDTSVSYIAEQRKLAEQQVKRLTPDAATTGT
-20 AGLQT
+20 AGQVLYGL
-25 FSQPGIGDAFVRAGT
+25 FDMG
-40 EAIDVFGQ
+40 GQ
-48 AKQRANIALA
+48 AVVGTTLGGPVGGAAAVTSLQGFSEFERLTAQGVDFRTA
-58 QEASLN
+58 QEAGLVQGITAGAGTLIPMSL
-64 LSQISSD
+64 
-71 LLNNPETGLLNLKGK
+71 GLRAGGALAEGV
-86 NAIGKGH
+86 A
-93 EYTQQFD
+93 
-100 AQVEQLAMSL
+100 AQLARTGESSV
-110 PDEQAR
+110 R
-116 NAFMQQAQ
+116 
-124 QQRIQF
+124 R
-130 TTQAGRHE
+130 
-138 IGQINAYEEGQFQA
+138 
-152 TLLNNGKNAAALY
+152 AAATAVRATP
-165 GDNAAYVLANK
+165 D
-176 QTFQQIE
+176 
-183 DYGIAHGW
+183 IA
-191 SDEQIQAKKIEF
+191 
-203 KEKVADAALSQWSAN
+203 
-218 NATAFIQSNGELSD
+218 
-232 TAAGARR
+232 
-239 AVADSDSSE
+239 
-248 RARGIRNNNP
+248 
-258 GNLEY
+258 
-263 SKTNPWVG
+263 
-271 QTGDDGRFAKF
+271 
-282 ETPEHG
+282 
-288 IRALGRNLMSY
+288 
-299 QRQGIDTVSEI
+299 
-310 INRWAPPTDK
+310 
-320 NDTMSYIKAVCEQLG
+320 
-335 VSADEPLDASNPDT
+335 
-349 LKALCAA
+349 
-356 IIHHENGSQPY
+356 
-367 SDQQLTAGVS
+367 
-377 AALGLSTIPTN
+377 
-388 TKRYTGNAAFD
+388 
-399 AASPEAQASFMR
+399 
-411 QADQLRRQ
+411 
-419 QQAEYKTMIDSQVRD
+419 
-434 ATAAYMRG
+434 
-442 VEFPNPPGEADF
+442 
-454 IAAYGVREGNLRYA
+454 YA

-530 TNAPNFSPVDVDAAL
+530 TSAPNFSPVDIDAAL

-556 IAPGVPINVLSR
+556 IAPGVPNNVLSR

-662 NLTKQRAQ
+662 NLTEQRAQ
-670 ILAEEP
+670 ILAEDP
-676 TGSGKALSRARSDKQ
+676 AGSGKALSRARSDKQ

-777 ADQAGD
+777 SDQAGD

>member
-1 MPVVPTV
+1 MSYFGLNPVNQNQQLDEAASNPAGFNSDVGFFDNAVGAALSGLYSGLVAKPDQLLWAGMDKIV
-8 SGRQVQSRGVQS
+8 SPIAQFVNENTSLNDTSVSYIAEQRKLAEQQVKRLTPDAATTGT
-20 AGLQT
+20 AGQVLYGL
-25 FSQPGIGDAFVRAGT
+25 FDMG
-40 EAIDVFGQ
+40 GQ
-48 AKQRANIALA
+48 AVVGTTLGGPVGGAAAVTSLQGFSEFERLTAQGVDFRTA
-58 QEASLN
+58 QEAGLVQGITAGAGTLIPMSL
-64 LSQISSD
+64 
-71 LLNNPETGLLNLKGK
+71 GLRAGGALAEGV
-86 NAIGKGH
+86 A
-93 EYTQQFD
+93 
-100 AQVEQLAMSL
+100 AQLARTGESSV
-110 PDEQAR
+110 R
-116 NAFMQQAQ
+116 
-124 QQRIQF
+124 R
-130 TTQAGRHE
+130 
-138 IGQINAYEEGQFQA
+138 
-152 TLLNNGKNAAALY
+152 AAATAVRATP
-165 GDNAAYVLANK
+165 D
-176 QTFQQIE
+176 
-183 DYGIAHGW
+183 IA
-191 SDEQIQAKKIEF
+191 
-203 KEKVADAALSQWSAN
+203 
-218 NATAFIQSNGELSD
+218 
-232 TAAGARR
+232 
-239 AVADSDSSE
+239 
-248 RARGIRNNNP
+248 
-258 GNLEY
+258 
-263 SKTNPWVG
+263 
-271 QTGDDGRFAKF
+271 
-282 ETPEHG
+282 
-288 IRALGRNLMSY
+288 
-299 QRQGIDTVSEI
+299 
-310 INRWAPPTDK
+310 
-320 NDTMSYIKAVCEQLG
+320 
-335 VSADEPLDASNPDT
+335 
-349 LKALCAA
+349 
-356 IIHHENGSQPY
+356 
-367 SDQQLTAGVS
+367 
-377 AALGLSTIPTN
+377 
-388 TKRYTGNAAFD
+388 
-399 AASPEAQASFMR
+399 
-411 QADQLRRQ
+411 
-419 QQAEYKTMIDSQVRD
+419 
-434 ATAAYMRG
+434 
-442 VEFPNPPGEADF
+442 
-454 IAAYGVREGNLRYA
+454 YA

-530 TNAPNFSPVDVDAAL
+530 TSAPNFSPVDIDAAL

-634 EEQAAQLLP
+634 EEQAAQLLS

-662 NLTKQRAQ
+662 NLTEQRAQ

-725 EARAELARRQ
+725 EARAELTRRQ

-762 FEPDKILQQAEQKMM
+762 FEPGKILQQTEQKMM
-777 ADQAGD
+777 ADPAGD

>member
-1 MPVVPTV
+1 MSYFGLNPVNQNQQLDEAASNPAGFNSDVGFFDNAVGAALSGLYSGLVAKPDQLLWAGMDKIV
-8 SGRQVQSRGVQS
+8 SPIAQFVNENTSLNDTSVSYIAEQRKLAEQQVKRLTPDAATTGT
-20 AGLQT
+20 AGQVLYGL
-25 FSQPGIGDAFVRAGT
+25 FDMG
-40 EAIDVFGQ
+40 GQ
-48 AKQRANIALA
+48 AVVGTTLGGPVGGAAAVTSLQGFSEFERLTAQGVDFRTA
-58 QEASLN
+58 QEAGLVQGITAGAGTLIPMSL
-64 LSQISSD
+64 
-71 LLNNPETGLLNLKGK
+71 GLRAGGALAEGV
-86 NAIGKGH
+86 A
-93 EYTQQFD
+93 
-100 AQVEQLAMSL
+100 AQLARTGESSV
-110 PDEQAR
+110 R
-116 NAFMQQAQ
+116 
-124 QQRIQF
+124 R
-130 TTQAGRHE
+130 
-138 IGQINAYEEGQFQA
+138 
-152 TLLNNGKNAAALY
+152 AAATAVRATP
-165 GDNAAYVLANK
+165 D
-176 QTFQQIE
+176 
-183 DYGIAHGW
+183 IA
-191 SDEQIQAKKIEF
+191 
-203 KEKVADAALSQWSAN
+203 
-218 NATAFIQSNGELSD
+218 
-232 TAAGARR
+232 
-239 AVADSDSSE
+239 
-248 RARGIRNNNP
+248 
-258 GNLEY
+258 
-263 SKTNPWVG
+263 
-271 QTGDDGRFAKF
+271 
-282 ETPEHG
+282 
-288 IRALGRNLMSY
+288 
-299 QRQGIDTVSEI
+299 
-310 INRWAPPTDK
+310 
-320 NDTMSYIKAVCEQLG
+320 
-335 VSADEPLDASNPDT
+335 
-349 LKALCAA
+349 
-356 IIHHENGSQPY
+356 
-367 SDQQLTAGVS
+367 
-377 AALGLSTIPTN
+377 
-388 TKRYTGNAAFD
+388 
-399 AASPEAQASFMR
+399 
-411 QADQLRRQ
+411 
-419 QQAEYKTMIDSQVRD
+419 
-434 ATAAYMRG
+434 
-442 VEFPNPPGEADF
+442 
-454 IAAYGVREGNLRYA
+454 YA

-530 TNAPNFSPVDVDAAL
+530 TSTPNFSPVDIDAAL

-662 NLTKQRAQ
+662 NLTEQRAQ

-676 TGSGKALSRARSDKQ
+676 TGSGKSLSRARSDKQ
-691 ARLRDIDQRIRQ
+691 VRLRDIDQRIRQ

-762 FEPDKILQQAEQKMM
+762 FEPGKILQQTEQKMM
-777 ADQAGD
+777 ADPAGD

>member
-1 MPVVPTV
+1 MSYFGLNPVNQNQQLDEAASNPAGFNSDVGFFDNAVGAALSGLYSGLVAKPDQLLWAGMDKIV
-8 SGRQVQSRGVQS
+8 SPIAQFVNENTSLNDTSVSYIAEQRKLAEQQVKRLTPDAATTGT
-20 AGLQT
+20 AGQVLYGL
-25 FSQPGIGDAFVRAGT
+25 FDMG
-40 EAIDVFGQ
+40 GQ
-48 AKQRANIALA
+48 AVVGTTLGGPVGGAAAVTSLQGFSEFERLTAQGVDFRTA
-58 QEASLN
+58 QEAGLVQGITAGAGTLIPMSL
-64 LSQISSD
+64 
-71 LLNNPETGLLNLKGK
+71 GLRAGGALAEGV
-86 NAIGKGH
+86 A
-93 EYTQQFD
+93 
-100 AQVEQLAMSL
+100 AQLARTGESSV
-110 PDEQAR
+110 R
-116 NAFMQQAQ
+116 
-124 QQRIQF
+124 R
-130 TTQAGRHE
+130 
-138 IGQINAYEEGQFQA
+138 
-152 TLLNNGKNAAALY
+152 AAATAVRATP
-165 GDNAAYVLANK
+165 D
-176 QTFQQIE
+176 
-183 DYGIAHGW
+183 IA
-191 SDEQIQAKKIEF
+191 
-203 KEKVADAALSQWSAN
+203 
-218 NATAFIQSNGELSD
+218 
-232 TAAGARR
+232 
-239 AVADSDSSE
+239 
-248 RARGIRNNNP
+248 
-258 GNLEY
+258 
-263 SKTNPWVG
+263 
-271 QTGDDGRFAKF
+271 
-282 ETPEHG
+282 
-288 IRALGRNLMSY
+288 
-299 QRQGIDTVSEI
+299 
-310 INRWAPPTDK
+310 
-320 NDTMSYIKAVCEQLG
+320 
-335 VSADEPLDASNPDT
+335 
-349 LKALCAA
+349 
-356 IIHHENGSQPY
+356 
-367 SDQQLTAGVS
+367 
-377 AALGLSTIPTN
+377 
-388 TKRYTGNAAFD
+388 
-399 AASPEAQASFMR
+399 
-411 QADQLRRQ
+411 
-419 QQAEYKTMIDSQVRD
+419 
-434 ATAAYMRG
+434 
-442 VEFPNPPGEADF
+442 
-454 IAAYGVREGNLRYA
+454 YA

-495 ANQYDVLD
+495 ANQYDVLA

-530 TNAPNFSPVDVDAAL
+530 TSAPNFSPVDVDAAL

-662 NLTKQRAQ
+662 NLTEQRAQ

-676 TGSGKALSRARSDKQ
+676 TGSGKSLSRARSDKQ
-691 ARLRDIDQRIRQ
+691 VRLRDIDQRIRQ

-762 FEPDKILQQAEQKMM
+762 FEPGKILQQTEQKMM
-777 ADQAGD
+777 ADPAGD

>member
-1 MPVVPTV
+1 MSYFGLNPVNQNQQLDEAASNPAGFNSDVGFFDNAVGAALSGLYSGLVAKPDQLLWAGMDKIV
-8 SGRQVQSRGVQS
+8 SPIAQFVNENTSLNDTSVSYIAEQRKLAEQQVKRLTPDAATTGT
-20 AGLQT
+20 AGQVLYGL
-25 FSQPGIGDAFVRAGT
+25 FDMG
-40 EAIDVFGQ
+40 GQ
-48 AKQRANIALA
+48 AVVGTTLGGPVGGAAAVTSLQGFSEFERLTAQGVDFRTA
-58 QEASLN
+58 QEAGLVQGITAGAGTLIPISL
-64 LSQISSD
+64 
-71 LLNNPETGLLNLKGK
+71 GLRAGGALAEGV
-86 NAIGKGH
+86 A
-93 EYTQQFD
+93 
-100 AQVEQLAMSL
+100 AQLARTGESSV
-110 PDEQAR
+110 R
-116 NAFMQQAQ
+116 
-124 QQRIQF
+124 R
-130 TTQAGRHE
+130 
-138 IGQINAYEEGQFQA
+138 
-152 TLLNNGKNAAALY
+152 AAATAVRATP
-165 GDNAAYVLANK
+165 D
-176 QTFQQIE
+176 
-183 DYGIAHGW
+183 IA
-191 SDEQIQAKKIEF
+191 
-203 KEKVADAALSQWSAN
+203 
-218 NATAFIQSNGELSD
+218 
-232 TAAGARR
+232 
-239 AVADSDSSE
+239 
-248 RARGIRNNNP
+248 
-258 GNLEY
+258 
-263 SKTNPWVG
+263 
-271 QTGDDGRFAKF
+271 
-282 ETPEHG
+282 
-288 IRALGRNLMSY
+288 
-299 QRQGIDTVSEI
+299 
-310 INRWAPPTDK
+310 
-320 NDTMSYIKAVCEQLG
+320 
-335 VSADEPLDASNPDT
+335 
-349 LKALCAA
+349 
-356 IIHHENGSQPY
+356 
-367 SDQQLTAGVS
+367 
-377 AALGLSTIPTN
+377 
-388 TKRYTGNAAFD
+388 
-399 AASPEAQASFMR
+399 
-411 QADQLRRQ
+411 
-419 QQAEYKTMIDSQVRD
+419 
-434 ATAAYMRG
+434 
-442 VEFPNPPGEADF
+442 
-454 IAAYGVREGNLRYA
+454 YA

-525 SRGES
+525 SRGEATS
-530 TNAPNFSPVDVDAAL
+530 TPNFSPVDVDAAL

-556 IAPGVPINVLSR
+556 ISPGVPINVLSR

-662 NLTKQRAQ
+662 NLTEQRAQ

>member
-1 MPVVPTV
+1 MSYFGLNPVNQNQQLDEAASNPAGFNSDVGFFDNAVGAALSGLYSGLVAKPDQLLWAGMDKIV
-8 SGRQVQSRGVQS
+8 SPIAQFVNENTSLNDTSVSYIAEQRKLAEQQVKRLTPDAATTGT
-20 AGLQT
+20 AGQVLYGL
-25 FSQPGIGDAFVRAGT
+25 FDMG
-40 EAIDVFGQ
+40 GQ
-48 AKQRANIALA
+48 AVIGTTLGGPVGGAAAVTSLQGFSEFERLTAQGVDFRTA
-58 QEASLN
+58 QEAGLVQGITAGAGTLIPMSL
-64 LSQISSD
+64 
-71 LLNNPETGLLNLKGK
+71 GLRAGGALAEGV
-86 NAIGKGH
+86 A
-93 EYTQQFD
+93 
-100 AQVEQLAMSL
+100 AQLARTGESSV
-110 PDEQAR
+110 R
-116 NAFMQQAQ
+116 
-124 QQRIQF
+124 R
-130 TTQAGRHE
+130 
-138 IGQINAYEEGQFQA
+138 
-152 TLLNNGKNAAALY
+152 AAATAVRATP
-165 GDNAAYVLANK
+165 D
-176 QTFQQIE
+176 
-183 DYGIAHGW
+183 IA
-191 SDEQIQAKKIEF
+191 
-203 KEKVADAALSQWSAN
+203 
-218 NATAFIQSNGELSD
+218 
-232 TAAGARR
+232 
-239 AVADSDSSE
+239 
-248 RARGIRNNNP
+248 
-258 GNLEY
+258 
-263 SKTNPWVG
+263 
-271 QTGDDGRFAKF
+271 
-282 ETPEHG
+282 
-288 IRALGRNLMSY
+288 
-299 QRQGIDTVSEI
+299 
-310 INRWAPPTDK
+310 
-320 NDTMSYIKAVCEQLG
+320 
-335 VSADEPLDASNPDT
+335 
-349 LKALCAA
+349 
-356 IIHHENGSQPY
+356 
-367 SDQQLTAGVS
+367 
-377 AALGLSTIPTN
+377 
-388 TKRYTGNAAFD
+388 
-399 AASPEAQASFMR
+399 
-411 QADQLRRQ
+411 
-419 QQAEYKTMIDSQVRD
+419 
-434 ATAAYMRG
+434 
-442 VEFPNPPGEADF
+442 
-454 IAAYGVREGNLRYA
+454 YA

-530 TNAPNFSPVDVDAAL
+530 TSAPNFSPVDIDAAL

-556 IAPGVPINVLSR
+556 IVPGVPINVLSR

-634 EEQAAQLLP
+634 EEQAAQLLS

-662 NLTKQRAQ
+662 NLTEQRAQ

-750 TAEVRTPDEVAP
+750 TAEVRTPEEVAP
-762 FEPDKILQQAEQKMM
+762 FEPGKILQQTEQKMM
-777 ADQAGD
+777 ADPAGD

>member
-1 MPVVPTV
+1 MSYFGLNPVNQNQQLDEAASNPAGFNSDVGFFDNAVGAALSGLYSGLVAKPDQLLWAGMDKIV
-8 SGRQVQSRGVQS
+8 SPIAQFVNENTSINDTSVSYIAEQRKLAEQQVKRLTPDAATTGT
-20 AGLQT
+20 AGQVLYGL
-25 FSQPGIGDAFVRAGT
+25 FDMG
-40 EAIDVFGQ
+40 GQ
-48 AKQRANIALA
+48 AVVGTTLGGPVGGAAAVTSLQGFSEFERLTAQGVDFRTA
-58 QEASLN
+58 QEAGLVQGITAGAGTLIPMSL
-64 LSQISSD
+64 
-71 LLNNPETGLLNLKGK
+71 GLRAGGALAEGV
-86 NAIGKGH
+86 A
-93 EYTQQFD
+93 
-100 AQVEQLAMSL
+100 AQLARTGESSV
-110 PDEQAR
+110 R
-116 NAFMQQAQ
+116 
-124 QQRIQF
+124 R
-130 TTQAGRHE
+130 
-138 IGQINAYEEGQFQA
+138 
-152 TLLNNGKNAAALY
+152 AAATAVRATP
-165 GDNAAYVLANK
+165 D
-176 QTFQQIE
+176 
-183 DYGIAHGW
+183 IA
-191 SDEQIQAKKIEF
+191 
-203 KEKVADAALSQWSAN
+203 
-218 NATAFIQSNGELSD
+218 
-232 TAAGARR
+232 
-239 AVADSDSSE
+239 
-248 RARGIRNNNP
+248 
-258 GNLEY
+258 
-263 SKTNPWVG
+263 
-271 QTGDDGRFAKF
+271 
-282 ETPEHG
+282 
-288 IRALGRNLMSY
+288 
-299 QRQGIDTVSEI
+299 
-310 INRWAPPTDK
+310 
-320 NDTMSYIKAVCEQLG
+320 
-335 VSADEPLDASNPDT
+335 
-349 LKALCAA
+349 
-356 IIHHENGSQPY
+356 
-367 SDQQLTAGVS
+367 
-377 AALGLSTIPTN
+377 
-388 TKRYTGNAAFD
+388 
-399 AASPEAQASFMR
+399 
-411 QADQLRRQ
+411 
-419 QQAEYKTMIDSQVRD
+419 
-434 ATAAYMRG
+434 
-442 VEFPNPPGEADF
+442 
-454 IAAYGVREGNLRYA
+454 YA
-468 AGTNIAFGMAQRGL
+468 AGTNIAFGMAQRWL

-495 ANQYDVLD
+495 ANQYDVLE

-530 TNAPNFSPVDVDAAL
+530 TSAPNFSPVDIDAAL

-662 NLTKQRAQ
+662 NLTEQRAQ
-670 ILAEEP
+670 ILAEDP
-676 TGSGKALSRARSDKQ
+676 AGSGKALSRARSDKQ

-777 ADQAGD
+777 SDQAGD

-813 SAREVLDEANRESE
+813 SAREALDEANRESE

>member
-1 MPVVPTV
+1 MSYFGLNPVNQNQQLDEAASNPAGFNSDVGFFDNAVGAALSGLYSGLVAKPDQLLWAGMDKIV
-8 SGRQVQSRGVQS
+8 SPIAQFVNENTSLNDTSVSYIAEQRKLAEQQVKRLTPDAATTGT
-20 AGLQT
+20 AGQVLYGL
-25 FSQPGIGDAFVRAGT
+25 FDMG
-40 EAIDVFGQ
+40 GQ
-48 AKQRANIALA
+48 AVVGTTLGGPVGGAAAVTSLQGFSEFERLTAQGVDFRTA
-58 QEASLN
+58 QEAGLVQGITAGAGTLIPMSL
-64 LSQISSD
+64 
-71 LLNNPETGLLNLKGK
+71 GLRAGGALAEGV
-86 NAIGKGH
+86 A
-93 EYTQQFD
+93 
-100 AQVEQLAMSL
+100 AQLARTGESSV
-110 PDEQAR
+110 R
-116 NAFMQQAQ
+116 
-124 QQRIQF
+124 R
-130 TTQAGRHE
+130 
-138 IGQINAYEEGQFQA
+138 
-152 TLLNNGKNAAALY
+152 AAATAVRATP
-165 GDNAAYVLANK
+165 D
-176 QTFQQIE
+176 
-183 DYGIAHGW
+183 IA
-191 SDEQIQAKKIEF
+191 
-203 KEKVADAALSQWSAN
+203 
-218 NATAFIQSNGELSD
+218 
-232 TAAGARR
+232 
-239 AVADSDSSE
+239 
-248 RARGIRNNNP
+248 
-258 GNLEY
+258 
-263 SKTNPWVG
+263 
-271 QTGDDGRFAKF
+271 
-282 ETPEHG
+282 
-288 IRALGRNLMSY
+288 
-299 QRQGIDTVSEI
+299 
-310 INRWAPPTDK
+310 
-320 NDTMSYIKAVCEQLG
+320 
-335 VSADEPLDASNPDT
+335 
-349 LKALCAA
+349 
-356 IIHHENGSQPY
+356 
-367 SDQQLTAGVS
+367 
-377 AALGLSTIPTN
+377 
-388 TKRYTGNAAFD
+388 
-399 AASPEAQASFMR
+399 
-411 QADQLRRQ
+411 
-419 QQAEYKTMIDSQVRD
+419 
-434 ATAAYMRG
+434 
-442 VEFPNPPGEADF
+442 
-454 IAAYGVREGNLRYA
+454 YA

-530 TNAPNFSPVDVDAAL
+530 TSAPNFSPVDIDAAL

-620 DDGVTARAIENRLL
+620 DNGVTARAIENRLL
-634 EEQAAQLLP
+634 EEQAAQLLS

-662 NLTKQRAQ
+662 NLTEQRAQ

-777 ADQAGD
+777 SDQAGD

>member
-1 MPVVPTV
+1 MSYFGLNPVNQNQQLEEAASNPAGFNSDVGFFDNAVGAALSGLYSGLVAKPDQLLWAGMDKIV
-8 SGRQVQSRGVQS
+8 SPIAQFVNENTSLNDTSVSYIAEQRKLAEQQVKRLTPDAATTGT
-20 AGLQT
+20 AGQVLYGL
-25 FSQPGIGDAFVRAGT
+25 FDMG
-40 EAIDVFGQ
+40 GQ
-48 AKQRANIALA
+48 AVVGTTLGGPVGGAAAVTSLQGFSEFERLTAQGVDFRTA
-58 QEASLN
+58 QEAGLVQGITAGAGTLIPMSL
-64 LSQISSD
+64 
-71 LLNNPETGLLNLKGK
+71 GLRAGGALAEGV
-86 NAIGKGH
+86 A
-93 EYTQQFD
+93 
-100 AQVEQLAMSL
+100 AQLARTGESSV
-110 PDEQAR
+110 R
-116 NAFMQQAQ
+116 
-124 QQRIQF
+124 R
-130 TTQAGRHE
+130 
-138 IGQINAYEEGQFQA
+138 
-152 TLLNNGKNAAALY
+152 AAATAVRATP
-165 GDNAAYVLANK
+165 D
-176 QTFQQIE
+176 
-183 DYGIAHGW
+183 IA
-191 SDEQIQAKKIEF
+191 
-203 KEKVADAALSQWSAN
+203 
-218 NATAFIQSNGELSD
+218 
-232 TAAGARR
+232 
-239 AVADSDSSE
+239 
-248 RARGIRNNNP
+248 
-258 GNLEY
+258 
-263 SKTNPWVG
+263 
-271 QTGDDGRFAKF
+271 
-282 ETPEHG
+282 
-288 IRALGRNLMSY
+288 
-299 QRQGIDTVSEI
+299 
-310 INRWAPPTDK
+310 
-320 NDTMSYIKAVCEQLG
+320 
-335 VSADEPLDASNPDT
+335 
-349 LKALCAA
+349 
-356 IIHHENGSQPY
+356 
-367 SDQQLTAGVS
+367 
-377 AALGLSTIPTN
+377 
-388 TKRYTGNAAFD
+388 
-399 AASPEAQASFMR
+399 
-411 QADQLRRQ
+411 
-419 QQAEYKTMIDSQVRD
+419 
-434 ATAAYMRG
+434 
-442 VEFPNPPGEADF
+442 
-454 IAAYGVREGNLRYA
+454 YA

-482 TAKTLRDGGYSEM
+482 AAKTLRDGGYSEM

-530 TNAPNFSPVDVDAAL
+530 TSAPNFSPVDIDAAL

-662 NLTKQRAQ
+662 NLTEQRAQ
-670 ILAEEP
+670 ILAEDP

-691 ARLRDIDQRIRQ
+691 ARLRDIEQRIRQ

-762 FEPDKILQQAEQKMM
+762 FDPGKILQQTEQKMM
-777 ADQAGD
+777 ADPAGD

>member
-1 MPVVPTV
+1 MSYFGLNPVNQNQQLDEAASNPAGFNSDVGFFDNAVGAALSGLYSGLVAKPDQLLWAGMDKIV
-8 SGRQVQSRGVQS
+8 SPIAQFVNENTSLNDTSVSYIAEQRKIAEQQVKRLTPDAATTGT
-20 AGLQT
+20 AGQVLYGL
-25 FSQPGIGDAFVRAGT
+25 FDMG
-40 EAIDVFGQ
+40 GQ
-48 AKQRANIALA
+48 AVVGTTLGGPVGGAAAVTSLQGFSEFERLTAQGVDFRTA
-58 QEASLN
+58 QEAGLVQGITAGAGTLIPMSL
-64 LSQISSD
+64 
-71 LLNNPETGLLNLKGK
+71 GLRAGGALAEGV
-86 NAIGKGH
+86 A
-93 EYTQQFD
+93 
-100 AQVEQLAMSL
+100 AQLARTGESSV
-110 PDEQAR
+110 R
-116 NAFMQQAQ
+116 
-124 QQRIQF
+124 R
-130 TTQAGRHE
+130 
-138 IGQINAYEEGQFQA
+138 
-152 TLLNNGKNAAALY
+152 AAATAVRATP
-165 GDNAAYVLANK
+165 D
-176 QTFQQIE
+176 
-183 DYGIAHGW
+183 IA
-191 SDEQIQAKKIEF
+191 
-203 KEKVADAALSQWSAN
+203 
-218 NATAFIQSNGELSD
+218 
-232 TAAGARR
+232 
-239 AVADSDSSE
+239 
-248 RARGIRNNNP
+248 
-258 GNLEY
+258 
-263 SKTNPWVG
+263 
-271 QTGDDGRFAKF
+271 
-282 ETPEHG
+282 
-288 IRALGRNLMSY
+288 
-299 QRQGIDTVSEI
+299 
-310 INRWAPPTDK
+310 
-320 NDTMSYIKAVCEQLG
+320 
-335 VSADEPLDASNPDT
+335 
-349 LKALCAA
+349 
-356 IIHHENGSQPY
+356 
-367 SDQQLTAGVS
+367 
-377 AALGLSTIPTN
+377 
-388 TKRYTGNAAFD
+388 
-399 AASPEAQASFMR
+399 
-411 QADQLRRQ
+411 
-419 QQAEYKTMIDSQVRD
+419 
-434 ATAAYMRG
+434 
-442 VEFPNPPGEADF
+442 
-454 IAAYGVREGNLRYA
+454 YA

-525 SRGES
+525 SRGEATS
-530 TNAPNFSPVDVDAAL
+530 TPNFSPVDVDAAL

-556 IAPGVPINVLSR
+556 ISPGVPINVLSR

-662 NLTKQRAQ
+662 NLTEQRAQ

>member
-1 MPVVPTV
+1 MNKIDYQALRAKAEKATCGEWSLEYGEGRFDGDDALIHREAAGYIPICRIEGAHPE
-8 SGRQVQSRGVQS
+8 SG
-20 AGLQT
+20 
-25 FSQPGIGDAFVRAGT
+25 
-40 EAIDVFGQ
+40 
-48 AKQRANIALA
+48 
-58 QEASLN
+58 
-64 LSQISSD
+64 
-71 LLNNPETGLLNLKGK
+71 
-86 NAIGKGH
+86 
-93 EYTQQFD
+93 FD
-100 AQVEQLAMSL
+100 EDFQME
-110 PDEQAR
+110 
-116 NAFMQQAQ
+116 QQA
-124 QQRIQF
+124 
-130 TTQAGRHE
+130 
-138 IGQINAYEEGQFQA
+138 NAE
-152 TLLNNGKNAAALY
+152 
-165 GDNAAYVLANK
+165 
-176 QTFQQIE
+176 
-183 DYGIAHGW
+183 
-191 SDEQIQAKKIEF
+191 
-203 KEKVADAALSQWSAN
+203 
-218 NATAFIQSNGELSD
+218 
-232 TAAGARR
+232 
-239 AVADSDSSE
+239 
-248 RARGIRNNNP
+248 
-258 GNLEY
+258 
-263 SKTNPWVG
+263 
-271 QTGDDGRFAKF
+271 
-282 ETPEHG
+282 
-288 IRALGRNLMSY
+288 
-299 QRQGIDTVSEI
+299 
-310 INRWAPPTDK
+310 
-320 NDTMSYIKAVCEQLG
+320 
-335 VSADEPLDASNPDT
+335 
-349 LKALCAA
+349 
-356 IIHHENGSQPY
+356 
-367 SDQQLTAGVS
+367 
-377 AALGLSTIPTN
+377 
-388 TKRYTGNAAFD
+388 
-399 AASPEAQASFMR
+399 
-411 QADQLRRQ
+411 
-419 QQAEYKTMIDSQVRD
+419 
-434 ATAAYMRG
+434 
-442 VEFPNPPGEADF
+442 F
-454 IAAYGVREGNLRYA
+454 IAAANPATVLALLDELGAAEKRIAELESLKAPQLPQQAVPAEMPEPDTARMFFTDAVVAIAKVQGWNSCRAAMLQGANVSHTHEGKNHPEDKLGMVNHLGDANEKVNSPVTPDAGTLIPMSLGLRAGGALAEGVAAQLARTGESSVRRAAATAVRATPDIAYA

-530 TNAPNFSPVDVDAAL
+530 TNAPNFSPVDIDAAL

-662 NLTKQRAQ
+662 NLTEQRAQ

-777 ADQAGD
+777 SDPAGD

>member
-1 MPVVPTV
+1 MSYFGLNPVNQNQQLDEAASNP
-8 SGRQVQSRGVQS
+8 
-20 AGLQT
+20 AGLNSDVGFFDNAVGAALSGLYSGLVAKPDQLLWAGMDKIVSPIAQFINENT
-25 FSQPGIGDAFVRAGT
+25 SLNDTSVSYIAEQRKLAEQQVKRLTPDAATTGTAGQVLYGLF
-40 EAIDVFGQ
+40 DMGGQ
-48 AKQRANIALA
+48 AVVGTTLGGPVGGAAAVTSLQGFSEFERLTAQGVDFRTA
-58 QEASLN
+58 QEAGLVQGITAGAGTLIPMSL
-64 LSQISSD
+64 
-71 LLNNPETGLLNLKGK
+71 GLRAGGALAEGV
-86 NAIGKGH
+86 A
-93 EYTQQFD
+93 
-100 AQVEQLAMSL
+100 AQLARTGESSV
-110 PDEQAR
+110 R
-116 NAFMQQAQ
+116 
-124 QQRIQF
+124 R
-130 TTQAGRHE
+130 
-138 IGQINAYEEGQFQA
+138 
-152 TLLNNGKNAAALY
+152 AAATAVRAMP
-165 GDNAAYVLANK
+165 D
-176 QTFQQIE
+176 
-183 DYGIAHGW
+183 IA
-191 SDEQIQAKKIEF
+191 
-203 KEKVADAALSQWSAN
+203 
-218 NATAFIQSNGELSD
+218 
-232 TAAGARR
+232 
-239 AVADSDSSE
+239 
-248 RARGIRNNNP
+248 
-258 GNLEY
+258 
-263 SKTNPWVG
+263 
-271 QTGDDGRFAKF
+271 
-282 ETPEHG
+282 
-288 IRALGRNLMSY
+288 
-299 QRQGIDTVSEI
+299 
-310 INRWAPPTDK
+310 
-320 NDTMSYIKAVCEQLG
+320 
-335 VSADEPLDASNPDT
+335 
-349 LKALCAA
+349 
-356 IIHHENGSQPY
+356 
-367 SDQQLTAGVS
+367 
-377 AALGLSTIPTN
+377 
-388 TKRYTGNAAFD
+388 
-399 AASPEAQASFMR
+399 
-411 QADQLRRQ
+411 
-419 QQAEYKTMIDSQVRD
+419 
-434 ATAAYMRG
+434 
-442 VEFPNPPGEADF
+442 
-454 IAAYGVREGNLRYA
+454 YA

-530 TNAPNFSPVDVDAAL
+530 TNAPNFSPVDIDAAL

-662 NLTKQRAQ
+662 NLTEQRAQ

-725 EARAELARRQ
+725 EAQAELARRQ

-750 TAEVRTPDEVAP
+750 TAEVRTSDEVAP

>member
-1 MPVVPTV
+1 MSYFGLNPVNQNQQLDEAASNPAGFNRDVGFFDNAVGAALSGLYSGLVAKPDQLLWAGMDKIV
-8 SGRQVQSRGVQS
+8 SPIAQFVNENTSLNDTSVSYIAEQRKLAEQQVKRLTPDAATTGT
-20 AGLQT
+20 AGQVLYGL
-25 FSQPGIGDAFVRAGT
+25 FDMG
-40 EAIDVFGQ
+40 GQ
-48 AKQRANIALA
+48 AVVGTTLGGPVGGAAAVTSLQGFSEFERLTAQGVDFRTA
-58 QEASLN
+58 QEAGLVQGITAGAGTLIPMSL
-64 LSQISSD
+64 
-71 LLNNPETGLLNLKGK
+71 GLRAGGALAEGV
-86 NAIGKGH
+86 A
-93 EYTQQFD
+93 
-100 AQVEQLAMSL
+100 AQLARTGESSV
-110 PDEQAR
+110 R
-116 NAFMQQAQ
+116 
-124 QQRIQF
+124 R
-130 TTQAGRHE
+130 
-138 IGQINAYEEGQFQA
+138 
-152 TLLNNGKNAAALY
+152 AAATAVRATP
-165 GDNAAYVLANK
+165 D
-176 QTFQQIE
+176 
-183 DYGIAHGW
+183 IA
-191 SDEQIQAKKIEF
+191 
-203 KEKVADAALSQWSAN
+203 
-218 NATAFIQSNGELSD
+218 
-232 TAAGARR
+232 
-239 AVADSDSSE
+239 
-248 RARGIRNNNP
+248 
-258 GNLEY
+258 
-263 SKTNPWVG
+263 
-271 QTGDDGRFAKF
+271 
-282 ETPEHG
+282 
-288 IRALGRNLMSY
+288 
-299 QRQGIDTVSEI
+299 
-310 INRWAPPTDK
+310 
-320 NDTMSYIKAVCEQLG
+320 
-335 VSADEPLDASNPDT
+335 
-349 LKALCAA
+349 
-356 IIHHENGSQPY
+356 
-367 SDQQLTAGVS
+367 
-377 AALGLSTIPTN
+377 
-388 TKRYTGNAAFD
+388 
-399 AASPEAQASFMR
+399 
-411 QADQLRRQ
+411 
-419 QQAEYKTMIDSQVRD
+419 
-434 ATAAYMRG
+434 
-442 VEFPNPPGEADF
+442 
-454 IAAYGVREGNLRYA
+454 YA

-530 TNAPNFSPVDVDAAL
+530 TSAPNFSPVDVDAAL

-580 DVSQGRPVD
+580 DVSHGRPVD

-662 NLTKQRAQ
+662 NLTEQRAQ

-762 FEPDKILQQAEQKMM
+762 FEPGKILQQTEQKMM
-777 ADQAGD
+777 ADPAGD

>member
-1 MPVVPTV
+1 MSYFGLNPVNQNQQLDEAASNPAGFNSDVGFFDNAVGAALSGLYSGLVAKPDQLLWAGMDKIV
-8 SGRQVQSRGVQS
+8 SPIAQFVNENTSLNDTSVSYIAEQRKLAEQQVKRLTPDAATTGT
-20 AGLQT
+20 AGQVLYGL
-25 FSQPGIGDAFVRAGT
+25 FDMG
-40 EAIDVFGQ
+40 GQ
-48 AKQRANIALA
+48 AVVGTTLGGPVGGAAAVTSLQGFSEFERLTAQGVDFRTA
-58 QEASLN
+58 QEAGLVQGITAGAGTLIPMSL
-64 LSQISSD
+64 
-71 LLNNPETGLLNLKGK
+71 GLRAGGALAEGV
-86 NAIGKGH
+86 A
-93 EYTQQFD
+93 
-100 AQVEQLAMSL
+100 AQLARTGESSV
-110 PDEQAR
+110 R
-116 NAFMQQAQ
+116 
-124 QQRIQF
+124 R
-130 TTQAGRHE
+130 
-138 IGQINAYEEGQFQA
+138 
-152 TLLNNGKNAAALY
+152 AAATAVRATP
-165 GDNAAYVLANK
+165 D
-176 QTFQQIE
+176 
-183 DYGIAHGW
+183 IA
-191 SDEQIQAKKIEF
+191 
-203 KEKVADAALSQWSAN
+203 
-218 NATAFIQSNGELSD
+218 
-232 TAAGARR
+232 
-239 AVADSDSSE
+239 
-248 RARGIRNNNP
+248 
-258 GNLEY
+258 
-263 SKTNPWVG
+263 
-271 QTGDDGRFAKF
+271 
-282 ETPEHG
+282 
-288 IRALGRNLMSY
+288 
-299 QRQGIDTVSEI
+299 
-310 INRWAPPTDK
+310 
-320 NDTMSYIKAVCEQLG
+320 
-335 VSADEPLDASNPDT
+335 
-349 LKALCAA
+349 
-356 IIHHENGSQPY
+356 
-367 SDQQLTAGVS
+367 
-377 AALGLSTIPTN
+377 
-388 TKRYTGNAAFD
+388 
-399 AASPEAQASFMR
+399 
-411 QADQLRRQ
+411 
-419 QQAEYKTMIDSQVRD
+419 
-434 ATAAYMRG
+434 
-442 VEFPNPPGEADF
+442 
-454 IAAYGVREGNLRYA
+454 YA

-530 TNAPNFSPVDVDAAL
+530 TSAPNFSPVDIDAAL

-662 NLTKQRAQ
+662 NLTEQRAQ

-676 TGSGKALSRARSDKQ
+676 TGSGKALSRARLDKL

-762 FEPDKILQQAEQKMM
+762 FEPGKILQQAEQKMM
-777 ADQAGD
+777 ADPAGD

>member
-1 MPVVPTV
+1 MSYFGLNPVNQNQQLDEAASSPAGFNSDVGFFDNAVGAALSGLYSGLVAKPDQLLWAGMDKIV
-8 SGRQVQSRGVQS
+8 SPIAQFVNENTSLNDTSVSYIAEQRKLAEQQVKRLTPDAATTGT
-20 AGLQT
+20 AGQVLYGL
-25 FSQPGIGDAFVRAGT
+25 FDMG
-40 EAIDVFGQ
+40 GQ
-48 AKQRANIALA
+48 AVVGTTLGGPVGGAAAVTSLQGFSEFERLIAQGVDFRTA
-58 QEASLN
+58 QEAGLVQGITAGAGTLIPMSL
-64 LSQISSD
+64 
-71 LLNNPETGLLNLKGK
+71 GLRAGGALAEGV
-86 NAIGKGH
+86 A
-93 EYTQQFD
+93 
-100 AQVEQLAMSL
+100 AQLARTGESSV
-110 PDEQAR
+110 R
-116 NAFMQQAQ
+116 
-124 QQRIQF
+124 R
-130 TTQAGRHE
+130 
-138 IGQINAYEEGQFQA
+138 
-152 TLLNNGKNAAALY
+152 AAATAVRATP
-165 GDNAAYVLANK
+165 D
-176 QTFQQIE
+176 
-183 DYGIAHGW
+183 IA
-191 SDEQIQAKKIEF
+191 
-203 KEKVADAALSQWSAN
+203 
-218 NATAFIQSNGELSD
+218 
-232 TAAGARR
+232 
-239 AVADSDSSE
+239 
-248 RARGIRNNNP
+248 
-258 GNLEY
+258 
-263 SKTNPWVG
+263 
-271 QTGDDGRFAKF
+271 
-282 ETPEHG
+282 
-288 IRALGRNLMSY
+288 
-299 QRQGIDTVSEI
+299 
-310 INRWAPPTDK
+310 
-320 NDTMSYIKAVCEQLG
+320 
-335 VSADEPLDASNPDT
+335 
-349 LKALCAA
+349 
-356 IIHHENGSQPY
+356 
-367 SDQQLTAGVS
+367 
-377 AALGLSTIPTN
+377 
-388 TKRYTGNAAFD
+388 
-399 AASPEAQASFMR
+399 
-411 QADQLRRQ
+411 
-419 QQAEYKTMIDSQVRD
+419 
-434 ATAAYMRG
+434 
-442 VEFPNPPGEADF
+442 
-454 IAAYGVREGNLRYA
+454 YA

-530 TNAPNFSPVDVDAAL
+530 TSAPNFSPVDIDAAL

-620 DDGVTARAIENRLL
+620 DDGVTARAIENLLL
-634 EEQAAQLLP
+634 EEQAAKLLP

-662 NLTKQRAQ
+662 NLTEQRAQ

-777 ADQAGD
+777 SDQAGD

>member
-1 MPVVPTV
+1 MSYFGLNPVNQNQQLDEAASNPAGFNSDVGFFDNAVGAALSGLYSGLVAKPDQLLWAGMDKIV
-8 SGRQVQSRGVQS
+8 SPIAQFVNENTSLNDTSVSYIAEQRKLAEQQVKRLTPDAATTGT
-20 AGLQT
+20 AGQVLHGL
-25 FSQPGIGDAFVRAGT
+25 FDMG
-40 EAIDVFGQ
+40 GQ
-48 AKQRANIALA
+48 AVVGTTLGGPVGGAAAVTSLQGFSEFERLTAQGVDFRTA
-58 QEASLN
+58 QEAGLVQGITAGAGTLIPMSL
-64 LSQISSD
+64 
-71 LLNNPETGLLNLKGK
+71 GLRAGGALAEGV
-86 NAIGKGH
+86 A
-93 EYTQQFD
+93 
-100 AQVEQLAMSL
+100 AQLARTGESSV
-110 PDEQAR
+110 R
-116 NAFMQQAQ
+116 
-124 QQRIQF
+124 R
-130 TTQAGRHE
+130 
-138 IGQINAYEEGQFQA
+138 
-152 TLLNNGKNAAALY
+152 AAATAVRATP
-165 GDNAAYVLANK
+165 D
-176 QTFQQIE
+176 
-183 DYGIAHGW
+183 IA
-191 SDEQIQAKKIEF
+191 
-203 KEKVADAALSQWSAN
+203 
-218 NATAFIQSNGELSD
+218 
-232 TAAGARR
+232 
-239 AVADSDSSE
+239 
-248 RARGIRNNNP
+248 
-258 GNLEY
+258 
-263 SKTNPWVG
+263 
-271 QTGDDGRFAKF
+271 
-282 ETPEHG
+282 
-288 IRALGRNLMSY
+288 
-299 QRQGIDTVSEI
+299 
-310 INRWAPPTDK
+310 
-320 NDTMSYIKAVCEQLG
+320 
-335 VSADEPLDASNPDT
+335 
-349 LKALCAA
+349 
-356 IIHHENGSQPY
+356 
-367 SDQQLTAGVS
+367 
-377 AALGLSTIPTN
+377 
-388 TKRYTGNAAFD
+388 
-399 AASPEAQASFMR
+399 
-411 QADQLRRQ
+411 
-419 QQAEYKTMIDSQVRD
+419 
-434 ATAAYMRG
+434 
-442 VEFPNPPGEADF
+442 
-454 IAAYGVREGNLRYA
+454 YA

-530 TNAPNFSPVDVDAAL
+530 TNAPNFSPVDIDAAL

-643 RGDRQVY
+643 RGDRKVY

-662 NLTKQRAQ
+662 NLTEQRAQ

-777 ADQAGD
+777 SDKAGD

>member
-1 MPVVPTV
+1 MSYFGLNPVNQNQQLDEAASNPAGFNSDVGFFDNAVGAALSGLYSGLVAKPDQLLWAGMDKIV
-8 SGRQVQSRGVQS
+8 SPIAQFVNENTSLNDTSVSYIAEQRKLAEQQVKRLTPDAATTGT
-20 AGLQT
+20 AGQVLYGL
-25 FSQPGIGDAFVRAGT
+25 FDMG
-40 EAIDVFGQ
+40 GQ
-48 AKQRANIALA
+48 AVVGTTLGGPVGGAAAVTSLQGFSEFERLTAQGVDFRTA
-58 QEASLN
+58 QEAGLVQGITAGAGTLIPMSL
-64 LSQISSD
+64 
-71 LLNNPETGLLNLKGK
+71 GLRAGGALAEGV
-86 NAIGKGH
+86 A
-93 EYTQQFD
+93 
-100 AQVEQLAMSL
+100 AQLARTGESSV
-110 PDEQAR
+110 R
-116 NAFMQQAQ
+116 
-124 QQRIQF
+124 R
-130 TTQAGRHE
+130 
-138 IGQINAYEEGQFQA
+138 
-152 TLLNNGKNAAALY
+152 AAATAVRATP
-165 GDNAAYVLANK
+165 D
-176 QTFQQIE
+176 
-183 DYGIAHGW
+183 IA
-191 SDEQIQAKKIEF
+191 
-203 KEKVADAALSQWSAN
+203 
-218 NATAFIQSNGELSD
+218 
-232 TAAGARR
+232 
-239 AVADSDSSE
+239 
-248 RARGIRNNNP
+248 
-258 GNLEY
+258 
-263 SKTNPWVG
+263 
-271 QTGDDGRFAKF
+271 
-282 ETPEHG
+282 
-288 IRALGRNLMSY
+288 
-299 QRQGIDTVSEI
+299 
-310 INRWAPPTDK
+310 
-320 NDTMSYIKAVCEQLG
+320 
-335 VSADEPLDASNPDT
+335 
-349 LKALCAA
+349 
-356 IIHHENGSQPY
+356 
-367 SDQQLTAGVS
+367 
-377 AALGLSTIPTN
+377 
-388 TKRYTGNAAFD
+388 
-399 AASPEAQASFMR
+399 
-411 QADQLRRQ
+411 
-419 QQAEYKTMIDSQVRD
+419 
-434 ATAAYMRG
+434 
-442 VEFPNPPGEADF
+442 
-454 IAAYGVREGNLRYA
+454 YA

-530 TNAPNFSPVDVDAAL
+530 TSAPNFSPVDVDAAL

-662 NLTKQRAQ
+662 NLTEQRAQ

-762 FEPDKILQQAEQKMM
+762 FEPGKILQQTEQKMM
-777 ADQAGD
+777 ADPAGD